1 MDGLDIIQ
9 TLTEVANLSVSVKK
23 MSGAL
28 ADSQTKL
35 QLARSAIQ
43 TAIHELGEYN
53 TSKTWV
59 VEYLNGVLENLKWKL
74 IWNIILLVHL

>member
-28 ADSQTKL
+28 SDSQTKL

-43 TAIHELGEYN
+43 TVIHELEEEQTGERDWLI
-53 TSKTWV
+53 K
-59 VEYLNGVLENLKWKL
+59 YLYGVLENLK
-74 IWNIILLVHL
+74 